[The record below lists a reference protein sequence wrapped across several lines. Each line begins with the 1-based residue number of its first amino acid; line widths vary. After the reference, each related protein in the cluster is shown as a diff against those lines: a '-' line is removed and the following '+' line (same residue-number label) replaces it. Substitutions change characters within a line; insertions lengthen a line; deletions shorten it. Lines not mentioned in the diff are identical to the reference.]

1 MPAFCTKPTE
11 GRNWVCIASHRHF
24 PYDTGLCLS
33 PFNLYLSQPK
43 EVGSSVSI
51 SSPHCHLNRL
61 LHVNMAWFL
70 FASSGQNSFRQSPLT
85 TCTSYSWWNKGLAF
99 CASRY
104 TPHLGEMPSAGSF
117 WDAHGPTDKSLLR
130 TPAWSPVLPAAIPP
144 VLWFMVSDIFRS
156 PSFLKD
162 SICISFFHSPVALQ
176 RFQRQQGEK
185 VKYPLL
191 RTIWKFSV
199 GVSFYY
205 NQGYCHLMTFKALSY
220 IFFLSYICCTHASH

>member
-117 WDAHGPTDKSLLR
+117 WDAHGPTDKSLQTSSAPLHGLQCFLQPSR
-130 TPAWSPVLPAAIPP
+130 LCCGS
-144 VLWFMVSDIFRS
+144 WFQISSGPLAFS
-156 PSFLKD
+156 KTAFAFLF
-162 SICISFFHSPVALQ
+162 STL
-176 RFQRQQGEK
+176 
-185 VKYPLL
+185 PLL
-191 RTIWKFSV
+191 CSGFRDNKGRRSSILCYVQS
-199 GVSFYY
+199 GSS
-205 NQGYCHLMTFKALSY
+205 Q
-220 IFFLSYICCTHASH
+220 